1 MVKCP
6 FLFPRYV
13 SQPFFGRVRCP
24 IRRRASHPF
33 LRKVGYPF
41 LIEISCPFLG
51 MMNKPFLRG
60 TILILLR
67 RFFQPMIKFQ
77 GNVFYF
83 KLKGIY
89 SPNHSIMKNGINNSI
104 LPRKGW
110 MTFIKR
116 VWLIYPM
123 KSKSILYRKRWIIF
137 PKNGRSS
144 FPRRCGQ
151 TLLGRGYWLFLG
163 SGDYYFWERKS
174 HFIN

>member
-41 LIEISCPFLG
+41 L
-51 MMNKPFLRG
+51 
-60 TILILLR
+60 R
-67 RFFQPMIKFQ
+67 RFFQPMIKFE

-89 SPNHSIMKNGINNSI
+89 SPNHSMMKNGINNSI

-151 TLLGRGYWLFLG
+151 TFLGRGYWLFLG